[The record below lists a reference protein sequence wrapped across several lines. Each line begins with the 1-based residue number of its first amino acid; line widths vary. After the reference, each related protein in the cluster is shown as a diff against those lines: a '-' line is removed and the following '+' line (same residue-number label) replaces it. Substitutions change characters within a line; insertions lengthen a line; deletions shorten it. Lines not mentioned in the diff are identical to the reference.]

1 MDLHGYAV
9 HISGLIGKA
18 LKLMHIMPTLGEHL
32 VCWIPS
38 RSRWQLVMIESQS
51 KEIDGRSEKLV
62 KAQKADRTAINE
74 DTRGKV
80 LSEEAH
86 GEEL

>member
-1 MDLHGYAV
+1 M
-9 HISGLIGKA
+9 
-18 LKLMHIMPTLGEHL
+18 
-32 VCWIPS
+32 
-38 RSRWQLVMIESQS
+38 

-62 KAQKADRTAINE
+62 KAQKADRTTINE